1 MARPTPATER
11 AGGTTSRERTLAHF
25 HPPARSYDGSASGG
39 ASSSTPGSH
48 TLASPRTCTVS
59 SPPPSPPPPPPPPF
73 SDATVVAQVTAAP
86 LPLPPGRRRW
96 RTEVTATLAVTTIP
110 AGTGFRKARSWSRY
124 THPGTRVPKMAEKR
138 EAASM
143 PWTMGGGDWD
153 GGGASLSSSSSPPL
167 LLRGQVDGI
176 GIADQAPERAQV
188 GGGEPPGGLGVLPGP
203 DASPAPGDGPDDRG
217 GGEPGGGG
225 GGGGGGGRGR
235 GRGGGEGGEG
245 GGGKGGGRGPPARRA
260 DGAEAEAEA
269 EAEGRA
275 EHGAP
280 VGRGGGGGWPRRE
293 GISNWRE

>member
-153 GGGASLSSSSSPPL
+153 GGASLSSSSPSSCADRWMGLGSPTRLPNARRSAGVN
-167 LLRGQVDGI
+167 LRVVSACCPARTPPPPRGMVPTTAG
-176 GIADQAPERAQV
+176 GGSREEEEEEEEGGAEEEEEAGAKEAKAEEAKGEGAARRRAGRTEPRPRRKGGRSMERPW
-188 GGGEPPGGLGVLPGP
+188 GGGEEVGP
-203 DASPAPGDGPDDRG
+203 
-217 GGEPGGGG
+217 
-225 GGGGGGGRGR
+225 
-235 GRGGGEGGEG
+235 
-245 GGGKGGGRGPPARRA
+245 
-260 DGAEAEAEA
+260 
-269 EAEGRA
+269 EGR
-275 EHGAP
+275 E
-280 VGRGGGGGWPRRE
+280 
-293 GISNWRE
+293 